1 MKLYEIND
9 AIETLLSAL
18 TVDPE
23 TGEIPV
29 DADEIVDRLDE
40 LSMERQNVLEYLAKT
55 IINLRADQ
63 DAIKAEEKRLK
74 DRRDAMAKREQ
85 AIMNV
90 LDRECKGE
98 KTDLGVATVSYR
110 KSETVD
116 FDPDRNNVAHIVLW
130 LAQNSLFD
138 CYKNPDPVLDKTA
151 LKKLIKS
158 GTEVPGV
165 TISVHDNCSLK

>member
-1 MKLYEIND
+1 MKLYEINSE
-9 AIETLLSAL
+9 IETLLSAL

-29 DADEIVDRLDE
+29 DADDIVNRLDE

-116 FDPDRNNVAHIVLW
+116 FDPDRNNVCNIVLW